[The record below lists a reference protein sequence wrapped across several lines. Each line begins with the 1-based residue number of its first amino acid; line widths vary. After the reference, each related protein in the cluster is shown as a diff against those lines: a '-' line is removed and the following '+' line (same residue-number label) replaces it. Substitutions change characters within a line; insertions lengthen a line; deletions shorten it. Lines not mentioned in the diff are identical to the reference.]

1 VGGNHDL
8 GGWDAT
14 PPSDGTSRR
23 DWWRFFGWPRLA
35 NPPVGAPA
43 RTQDYRFSYGNLFLV
58 GLEAWVNYD
67 NYLPAIY
74 GSTSFRAAQLGWLQ
88 QTLAEATPA
97 QHKLLFYHMDFADQL
112 NQAALGVDMS
122 LWGHVHGD
130 SGSLVGPPWS
140 LSTDQCTDHSCAFRL
155 IRVTP
160 DGLQPRETLHACGS
174 DPLQV
179 LWSGPNDGSRDS
191 LAAQVVNGYAL
202 AFPEASLTVRLAPG
216 LGNITATGA
225 TISQVLP
232 CPEYTLVEL
241 EYTLAAQQTRQITV
255 SGSPAVLEAPV
266 LWLETGG
273 GVVNLHWEAVIGAA
287 SYRVERRDP
296 MLGGWSD
303 VSGSGEFT
311 GTGWRQSLSA
321 GVSVYRVIAVQ

>member
-1 VGGNHDL
+1 MFRKIVGFLHS
-8 GGWDAT
+8 A
-14 PPSDGTSRR
+14 
-23 DWWRFFGWPRLA
+23 
-35 NPPVGAPA
+35 VG
-43 RTQDYRFSYGNLFLV
+43 
-58 GLEAWVNYD
+58 
-67 NYLPAIY
+67 
-74 GSTSFRAAQLGWLQ
+74 
-88 QTLAEATPA
+88 
-97 QHKLLFYHMDFADQL
+97 
-112 NQAALGVDMS
+112 
-122 LWGHVHGD
+122 
-130 SGSLVGPPWS
+130 
-140 LSTDQCTDHSCAFRL
+140 
-155 IRVTP
+155 
-160 DGLQPRETLHACGS
+160 
-174 DPLQV
+174 
-179 LWSGPNDGSRDS
+179 
-191 LAAQVVNGYAL
+191 
-202 AFPEASLTVRLAPG
+202 PEASLTVRLAPG

-241 EYTLAAQQTRQITV
+241 EYALAAQQTRQITV

-296 MLGGWSD
+296 MLGGWCD